1 MSVEEVFSSVASG
14 LKLIA
19 EMSSVALIAVG
30 LVVALYFL
38 VSALIT
44 KEKRQYIRLRLS
56 LGRFLVVA
64 LELQLAADII
74 STAISPSWEQIG
86 QLAAIAL
93 IRTFLNHFLN
103 KEIEAEEKEKRETE
117 MTQSQTNMK
126 M

>member
-1 MSVEEVFSSVASG
+1 VKNTAGFGILSVEEVFSNVASG

-38 VSALIT
+38 VRALTT

-74 STAISPSWEQIG
+74 ETAISP
-86 QLAAIAL
+86 QLGADWSTCSDCL
-93 IRTFLNHFLN
+93 D
-103 KEIEAEEKEKRETE
+103 
-117 MTQSQTNMK
+117 
-126 M
+126 

>member
-1 MSVEEVFSSVASG
+1 LSVEEVFSSVASG